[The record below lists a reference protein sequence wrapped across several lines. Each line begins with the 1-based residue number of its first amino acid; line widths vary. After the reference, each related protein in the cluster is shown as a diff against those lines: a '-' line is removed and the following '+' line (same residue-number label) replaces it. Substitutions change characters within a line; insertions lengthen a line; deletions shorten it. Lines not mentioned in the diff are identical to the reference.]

1 MDREA
6 ARSWISRCGCP
17 GWVSLVDQV
26 YDRLPPG
33 LQVKQVYQKW
43 AELRFDLTDYDEAF
57 EKFLVEIA
65 AQSATICGVCGGA
78 GYHHCLD
85 GWEETICDACR
96 ARAEMQIDGPPGSDD
111 DFER

>member
-1 MDREA
+1 MGRAALRPHRLRRGLRE
-6 ARSWISRCGCP
+6 
-17 GWVSLVDQV
+17 
-26 YDRLPPG
+26 
-33 LQVKQVYQKW
+33 
-43 AELRFDLTDYDEAF
+43 
-57 EKFLVEIA
+57 FLVEIA